1 MTPKLYTFKELIGS
15 EIQLTEDSV
24 TQINDIVIPRI
35 QRDYAQGRAGKSENR
50 VRERFL
56 DALYSAIQNH
66 KTITLDFVYGDVED
80 GKLTLLDGQQRL
92 TTLFLLHW
100 FAAKKERIEK
110 SESDFLKHFSY
121 ATRFSS
127 RDFCKEIVEKE
138 IKFGSQKLSEEIKNQ
153 SWYPYDWKNDPT
165 IQSMLVMIDA
175 IQEKFADVNN
185 LWNSLV
191 GNDIISFFFL
201 PLKEMGL
208 SDELYIKMNSRGKPL
223 TDFEHFKAEF
233 LEIIKEQNDDLYKEF
248 SRKIDIEWTD
258 MLFPYR
264 DENQIID
271 YIFMRYFKYVSH
283 ILCYKGDIRAIRDGQ
298 RQQSVEYDEFK
309 LAKQLYSKKNTNAI
323 ANLEFLKS
331 AFDCWC
337 GIDING
343 FFNTIFY
350 TAEYE
355 CGKTKLYLKGDETTN
370 LFVDCCNY
378 HSEFTGNGR
387 NRLFSLNSMLLF
399 YAVLL
404 YRQNPDLVED
414 DFRRRIRIVRN
425 LTENSQYEI
434 REFDQNGNNQMQ
446 RLLSDVDEIILKGF
460 VRTDDRGFN
469 LLQKQEEKEKLEWL
483 TVNIAYKDA
492 LFKLEDYN
500 LLKGTI
506 AIVGL
511 DNPDN
516 FIKFILLFGQCNKD
530 VISKAL
536 LTIGD
541 YSQNLRGKISRTQL
555 GVKSKDTVWADLFHP
570 TKQRNEEGRFQ
581 NTSVI
586 LNKLLSMIPNDCN
599 NVQQILEN
607 IVSDYL
613 NNENTVFDWRYYF
626 IKYEHIRY
634 DTFGMYYWKDK
645 YNKPYEVII
654 MGTEQRIN
662 GYNWNAFAY
671 VLSKLYPEKFEL
683 GNYAYQGDK
692 LRIKGESVSIDILND
707 RFVVNED
714 GKELVEILIQSNEKG
729 FDLEDRIEF
738 ITNELEKMLEG
749 Q

>member
-15 EIQLTEDSV
+15 EIQLDEDNV
-24 TQINDIVIPRI
+24 AQINDIVIPRI
-35 QRDYAQGRAGKSENR
+35 QRDYAQGRTGKSANR

-56 DALYSAIQNH
+56 DAIYSAIQNH
-66 KTITLDFVYGDVED
+66 EAITLDFVYGDVED

-100 FAAKKERIEK
+100 FAAKKECVDK
-110 SESDFLKHFSY
+110 SKSDFLTHFSY

-127 RDFCKEIVEKE
+127 RDFCKAIVEKE
-138 IKFGSQKLSEEIKNQ
+138 INLDCEKLSEEIKNQ

-185 LWNSLV
+185 LWDSLV
-191 GNDIISFFFL
+191 ENGIISFFFL

-248 SRKIDIEWTD
+248 SRKIDIDWTD

-264 DENQIID
+264 GENQIID
-271 YIFMRYFKYVSH
+271 DEFMRYFKYVSH
-283 ILCYKGDIRAIRDGQ
+283 ILCYKNDIRAIRDGQ

-309 LAKQLYSKKNTNAI
+309 LAKQLYSKENTNAI
-323 ANLEFLKS
+323 ANLDFLKS

-337 GIDING
+337 GIDIDD

-350 TAEYE
+350 TTEYE
-355 CGKTKLYLKGDETTN
+355 SGKTKLYLKGDETSN

-378 HSEFTGNGR
+378 HSEFTENGR

-404 YRQNPDLVED
+404 YRQKSNLIAEY

-434 REFDQNGNNQMQ
+434 REFDQSGSNQMQ
-446 RLLSDVDEIILKGF
+446 RLLSDVDEIIMKGI
-460 VRTDDRGFN
+460 VPTDDRGFN

-483 TVNIAYKDA
+483 PVNITFKDA
-492 LFKLEDYN
+492 LFQLEDHN

-511 DNPDN
+511 NNPNN
-516 FIKFILLFGQCNKD
+516 FSKFNLLFDQCDKD
-530 VISKAL
+530 VISRAL

-541 YSQNLRGKISRTQL
+541 YSQNLGWRTQL
-555 GVKSKDTVWADLFHP
+555 GVKTKDTVWADLFHP
-570 TKQRNEEGRFQ
+570 TKQRNVGGRFQ
-581 NTSVI
+581 NTSNI
-586 LNKLLSMIPNDCN
+586 LNELLSMISVDCTN
-599 NVQQILEN
+599 AQQILEN

-613 NNENTVFDWRYYF
+613 NDKNTVFDWRYYF
-626 IKYEHIRY
+626 IK
-634 DTFGMYYWKDK
+634 
-645 YNKPYEVII
+645 
-654 MGTEQRIN
+654 
-662 GYNWNAFAY
+662 
-671 VLSKLYPEKFEL
+671 
-683 GNYAYQGDK
+683 
-692 LRIKGESVSIDILND
+692 
-707 RFVVNED
+707 
-714 GKELVEILIQSNEKG
+714 
-729 FDLEDRIEF
+729 
-738 ITNELEKMLEG
+738 
-749 Q
+749 